1 MQRSDEMST
10 SRAQPLS
17 RPLLRGVWRSVPP
30 GLAARLRWVWFRP
43 GSRSAFRLLCAA
55 VLMGGAGVL
64 LDAAFPGVG
73 WWPVAPIAV
82 AVYFALLR
90 RRGVGSGIILG
101 LAFGLGFFIPQ
112 LRWSGIYVGATPWLA
127 LETAEALFMA
137 ALGAVVALAQR
148 RIGLVAVRVPALAG
162 LWIGEEALR
171 SRLPLGGFPWGRL
184 AFPKRMHPI
193 SGLRRLAVRRWCLSR
208 LL

>member
-1 MQRSDEMST
+1 MQISDEMST

-73 WWPVAPIAV
+73 WWRRSRSRSTSRSCVAV
-82 AVYFALLR
+82 ASARGSSSGWPSASASSSRSCDGRASTSVQLR
-90 RRGVGSGIILG
+90 GLRWQLPRRYSWPRSVRWSPSPSGGSG
-101 LAFGLGFFIPQ
+101 
-112 LRWSGIYVGATPWLA
+112 RWPCGCRPWLA
-127 LETAEALFMA
+127 CGLAKRPYVQ
-137 ALGAVVALAQR
+137 GYRSVAFH
-148 RIGLVAVRVPALAG
+148 
-162 LWIGEEALR
+162 
-171 SRLPLGGFPWGRL
+171 GGGSP
-184 AFPKRMHPI
+184 FPKRMHPI
-193 SGLRRLAVRRWCLSR
+193 SG
-208 LL
+208 